1 MIIIAKNKSELWD
14 SISVA
19 LAGFLVTAHMP
30 KGFVDVLIIVGT
42 QLIALFCALNALWDI
57 RRMGFLERSL
67 AVCWFCVVV
76 LTAPRSVS
84 WAATIRGFA
93 DR

>member
-1 MIIIAKNKSELWD
+1 MNIIAKNKSELWV

-19 LAGFLVTAHMP
+19 LAGFLLTAHMP
-30 KGFVDVLIIVGT
+30 KGFADVQIIVGT
-42 QLIALFCALNALWDI
+42 QMIALFCALNALWDI
-57 RRMGFLERSL
+57 RRMGLLERGI

-76 LTAPRSVS
+76 FTAPRSVL